1 VVKINWNYIK
11 TFLLIGVVFFLF
23 AFAEKRNHAR
33 VLSEVNL
40 HFTNSENL
48 YLTEEAVNKLLIQ
61 NEVRP
66 RSIGKETLDLS
77 RVETLLESHDMV
89 ENAEVFLT
97 VDGKMG
103 AEITQRQPLARV
115 MASAPFYLDRQGLMM
130 PLSQYHSAR
139 VPLVTGVK
147 EEQLEELHP
156 LMAFINA
163 DEFLTQ
169 HVTGIN
175 RQPNGKYEI
184 HLRRLDFEVVFG
196 EVKDIELKFKNFK
209 AFYQKALKDKK
220 LDAYKKVDLQFGNQ
234 VVCTKK

>member
-1 VVKINWNYIK
+1 MKINWNYIK

-61 NEVRP
+61 NEVRVK
-66 RSIGKETLDLS
+66 SIGKETLDLS
-77 RVETLLESHDMV
+77 RVETLLESHEMV

-103 AEITQRQPLARV
+103 AEITQRKPLARV
-115 MASAPFYLDRQGLMM
+115 MASAPFYLDRQGFKM

-139 VPLVTGVK
+139 VPLVTGVNEKQLK
-147 EEQLEELHP
+147 EVHP
-156 LMAFINA
+156 LMDFINA
-163 DEFLTQ
+163 DEFLTR

-175 RQPNGKYEI
+175 RQANGKYEI
-184 HLRRLDFEVVFG
+184 HLRQLDFVVVFG

-220 LDAYKKVDLQFGNQ
+220 LDAYQKVDLQFGDQ

>member
-1 VVKINWNYIK
+1 MKINWNYIK

-61 NEVRP
+61 NNVAVK
-66 RSIGKETLDLS
+66 SVGKEALDLNG
-77 RVETLLESHDMV
+77 VESILEAHDMV

-103 AEITQRQPLARV
+103 AEITQRKPLGRV
-115 MASAPFYLDRQGLMM
+115 LAHAQFYVDRQGLKM
-130 PLSQYHSAR
+130 PLSEYYSAR
-139 VPLVTGVK
+139 VPLLTGVS
-147 EEQLEELHP
+147 EEELKEVHP
-156 LMAFINA
+156 LMEFISN
-163 DEFLTQ
+163 DEFLTR
-169 HVTGIN
+169 HVTGLH
-175 RQPNGKYEI
+175 RLPNGKYEI
-184 HLRRLDFEVVFG
+184 YLRQLDFVLFFG
-196 EVKDIELKFKNFK
+196 KVQDIELKFKNFK
-209 AFYQKALKDKK
+209 AFYQKALQDKK
-220 LDAYKKVDLQFGNQ
+220 LDAYKKVDLQFGDQ